1 MQKTN
6 SRGFTL
12 VELLVVIAI
21 IGILIGLLLPA
32 VQAAR
37 EAARRMQ
44 CTNNL
49 KQLGLA
55 VQNFHD
61 TNKRIPN
68 QYCDPMWTSYVPAAV
83 KTGEWWNSTGGCEY
97 RINRYS
103 AQACLLPFR
112 EQTAVFTALTGFC
125 EKAKASNDKYDA
137 VSPTGQDQ
145 KAGTGGADD
154 PAKYAITNTKIDAF
168 LCPSDG
174 NAETDS
180 DTMSKINYV
189 ACVGDCAMSVKSGRG
204 NRNHRG
210 LFCNGAIGGKVKM
223 STIEDGTSNTL
234 AFSETCTC
242 KLADTDARIKSGV
255 AYLTAMATQ
264 PPSACLALRGAD
276 GMLQP
281 TTKGEGYAI
290 KGRCWLDAR
299 VPYASFTAVL
309 PPNCPSCTQTVDG
322 TTPNI
327 DHYSFMTPTSNH
339 SGGVNAVMCDGS
351 VRFVSETIDCGNQLT
366 VLYSAEGDYPN
377 SGKTLRGVWGALAT
391 PQGGETVTS
400 L

>member
-1 MQKTN
+1 MKKN
-6 SRGFTL
+6 SSRGFTL

-61 TNKRIPN
+61 TYKRIPN
-68 QYCDPMWTSYVPAAV
+68 QYCDPMWTSYLPASL
-83 KTGEWWNSTGGCEY
+83 KTGEWYNSTETWQY
-97 RINRYS
+97 RCNRMP
-103 AQACLLPFR
+103 AQACLLPFV
-112 EQTAVFTALTGFC
+112 EQNALFTKMTAAFESARS
-125 EKAKASNDKYDA
+125 SNSVDA
-137 VSPTGQDQ
+137 TFSPTG
-145 KAGTGGADD
+145 ANEITC
-154 PAKYAITNTKIDAF
+154 AKVDAF

-180 DTMSKINYV
+180 DTISKMSYV
-189 ACVGDCAMSVKSGRG
+189 TCIGDCAMSVKSGRG

-223 STIEDGTSNTL
+223 STIEDGTSNTM

-255 AYLTAMATQ
+255 AYLTSMAKQ
-264 PPSACLALRGAD
+264 PPSACLALRGSG

-281 TTKGEGYAI
+281 TGKGEGYAI
-290 KGRCWLDAR
+290 KGRRWLDAR
-299 VPYASFTAVL
+299 IPHVSFTAVL
-309 PPNCPSCTQTVDG
+309 PPNSPSCTQTVDG
-322 TTPNI
+322 TSPNP
-327 DHYSFMTPTSNH
+327 DHYSFMTPSSNH

-351 VRFVSETIDCGNQLT
+351 VRFISDTVDCGNQLGA
-366 VLYSAEGDYPN
+366 LYSDEGDYPN
-377 SGKTLRGVWGALAT
+377 TGATLRGVWGALAT
-391 PQGGETVTS
+391 PQGGETVAAM
-400 L
+400 